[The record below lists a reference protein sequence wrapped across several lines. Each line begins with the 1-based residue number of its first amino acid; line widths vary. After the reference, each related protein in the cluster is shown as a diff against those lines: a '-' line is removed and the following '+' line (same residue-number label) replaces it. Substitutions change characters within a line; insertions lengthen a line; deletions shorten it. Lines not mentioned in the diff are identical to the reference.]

1 MKKVIFLIS
10 FALITS
16 LGFAQKKNI
25 RKAESA
31 LEDGN
36 LSEAKTLINQ
46 AITDDKTKDM
56 GETWFTRGN
65 IYLAIAKAEGG
76 VSSPAFDEALES
88 FNKVFE
94 VEKENDPNYFVAQQK
109 LQALYGDYINKGIK
123 NFESNNYDSAYIN
136 FSTAEMV
143 NPGDTLALLYSGY
156 AAQNSQKFDEALEA
170 YSDLIETGHAQP
182 DVYIY
187 AANLNM
193 TNKENNEAAMTVI
206 NKGLEQYP
214 ENLDLLKTQID
225 VYKKMGKTE
234 EAKASLI
241 KAIEKEP
248 DNYILHYVLGDIY
261 DKEGEKE
268 KAIAAYE
275 KAVEVNPE
283 FTEGYYNAG
292 VLFYNDAVALLNEAN
307 KMDIK
312 TYQKE
317 GAKVEAQ
324 AKEEFKK
331 AAPYFEKVIEL
342 DPEEL
347 TTLETLKT
355 IYVRI
360 GENEKAEKIQNKID
374 SLQ

>member
-1 MKKVIFLIS
+1 MKKVIFSISLILIS
-10 FALITS
+10 V
-16 LGFAQKKNI
+16 LGFAQGKNI

-36 LSEAKTLINQ
+36 LEEAKTLINE
-46 AITDDKTKDM
+46 AVKHEKTMDDGKA
-56 GETWFTRGN
+56 WFTRGEV
-65 IYLAIAKAEGG
+65 YMAIADSEGG
-76 VSSPAFDEALES
+76 MTSPAFEEALES
-88 FNKVFE
+88 YNKVFE
-94 VEKENDPNYFVAQQK
+94 LEKDNSPTYFVAQQK
-109 LQALYGDYINKGIK
+109 IQGLYGNYINKGIK

-136 FSTAEMV
+136 FSTAEII

-170 YSDLIETGHAQP
+170 YKSLIETGHAQP
-182 DVYIY
+182 DVFIY
-187 AANLNM
+187 AANINM
-193 TNKENNEAAMTVI
+193 TNKEDNEAAMAVI

-268 KAIAAYE
+268 KAVASYE

-292 VLFYNDAVALLNEAN
+292 VLYYNDAVALLNEAN

-324 AKEEFKK
+324 AKEEFQK

-342 DPEEL
+342 NPEEL

-360 GENEKAEKIQNKID
+360 GENEKAEEIQNKID
-374 SLQ
+374 SMQ

>member
-10 FALITS
+10 FALIAS
-16 LGFAQKKNI
+16 LGVAQKKNV
-25 RKAESA
+25 RKAESE
-31 LEDGN
+31 LQSGN
-36 LSEAKTLINQ
+36 LSEAKTLIDQ
-46 AITDDKTKDM
+46 AITDEKSKED
-56 GETWFTRGN
+56 GQTWFVRGEV
-65 IYLAIAKAEGG
+65 YMAIAKAENGAA
-76 VSSPAFDEALES
+76 SPAFQTALDS
-88 FNKVFE
+88 YNKVFE
-94 VEKENDPNYFVAQQK
+94 IEKEGSPTYFVTQQK
-109 LQALYGDYINKGIK
+109 VQGIYGDYINKGIK
-123 NFESNNYDSAYIN
+123 NFESNNYDSAYYN
-136 FSTAEMV
+136 FSTAELV

-156 AAQNSQKFDEALEA
+156 AAQNSQQFDKALES
-170 YSDLIETGHAQP
+170 YTGLIATGHAQP

-187 AANLNM
+187 AANINM
-193 TNKENNEAAMTVI
+193 TNNEDNEAAMAVI
-206 NKGLEQYP
+206 NKGLEKYP

-234 EAKASLI
+234 EAKQSLI

-261 DKEGEKE
+261 DKEGSKAE
-268 KAIAAYE
+268 AIAAYE

-283 FTEGYYNAG
+283 FVEGYYNAG
-292 VLFYNDAVALLNEAN
+292 VLHYNDAVAMLNEAN

-324 AKEEFKK
+324 AKTEFEK
-331 AAPYFEKVIEL
+331 AAPYFEKVLEL
-342 DPEEL
+342 NPDEL

-355 IYVRI
+355 IYVRT
-360 GENEKAEKIQNKID
+360 GENDKAEKIQSKID